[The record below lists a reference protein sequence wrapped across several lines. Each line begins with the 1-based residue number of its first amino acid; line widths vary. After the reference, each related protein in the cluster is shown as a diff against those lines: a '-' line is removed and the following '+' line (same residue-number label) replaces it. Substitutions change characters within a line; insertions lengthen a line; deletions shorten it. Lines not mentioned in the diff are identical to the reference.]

1 MSEMRASARIPAA
14 HIMVRK
20 MKPFALLAA
29 RPPSL
34 LADSEYEA
42 YLSMGGLEPHELER
56 FQLSEMDAKSLNVE
70 DYRGFICT
78 GSPYS
83 YSYAQEDKPEEH
95 LATESNLDILLKQ
108 ILEKNLPFLGVCYGM
123 QAIAVALGDELTQE
137 TAEQLSIVEI
147 TLTEAARQD
156 PVFQML
162 PDTFHTILG
171 HEDSLARVPDE
182 AVLLAHSAKC
192 PIQAIR
198 YRDNAYGFQFHPE
211 ITMETLQY
219 RLDLYAGRYFPIGH
233 DKVIIA
239 QGEGRDMTIAAQLV
253 SSFVEHYREHGNR

>member
-1 MSEMRASARIPAA
+1 
-14 HIMVRK
+14 MVRK

-34 LADSEYEA
+34 LADSEYGA

-56 FQLSEMDAKSLNVE
+56 LQLSDMDPEAINVD

-83 YSYAQEDKPEEH
+83 YSYAQEDKPAEH
-95 LATESNLDILLKQ
+95 LATESHLDVLLKQ
-108 ILEKNLPFLGVCYGM
+108 ILEKDIPFLGVCYGM
-123 QAIAVALGDELTQE
+123 QAIAIALGDELTQD

-147 TLTEAARQD
+147 TLTDEARHD
-156 PVFQML
+156 PVFQTL

-171 HEDSLARVPDE
+171 HEDSLARVPDD
-182 AVLLAHSAKC
+182 AVLLAYSAKC
-192 PIQAIR
+192 PIQAVR
-198 YRDNAYGFQFHPE
+198 YKKNVYGFQFHPE
-211 ITMETLQY
+211 ITMDTLQF
-219 RLDLYAGRYFPIGH
+219 RLDMYAGRYFPIGH
-233 DKVIIA
+233 DKVILA

-253 SSFVEHYREHGNR
+253 SSFADHFREHRSN